1 MKEVEWHLNPS
12 SSNMLRFPFRGML
25 RGERTGYLFLFP
37 AAVFLLV
44 VIGYPLFD
52 TIRLSFQDVTLR
64 TLASGERPFVG
75 LNNFRNVIHDPDFSV
90 AFHNSMVFTFG
101 SISAQFTIGLG
112 LALLYNEAFPL
123 RHLFRGLT
131 LSGWRIPPIVCGTIF
146 MWLFNFDY
154 GFINFFL
161 LKIGVIQEPIR
172 WLLDRHL
179 ALDSVIITNIWLGIP
194 FNVILLASGLAGL
207 PDDVYEAAT
216 VDGASQ
222 PQKLIYLTI
231 PMLKPTILATLILGF
246 IYTLRVFDV
255 IWVMTGGGPVNAT
268 EVLPTLAYRET
279 FERFNFG
286 QGAAISVIMLVILL
300 VVSLLYVRTT
310 SEEVM

>member
-1 MKEVEWHLNPS
+1 M
-12 SSNMLRFPFRGML
+12 
-25 RGERTGYLFLFP
+25 
-37 AAVFLLV
+37 
-44 VIGYPLFD
+44 
-52 TIRLSFQDVTLR
+52 
-64 TLASGERPFVG
+64 AS
-75 LNNFRNVIHDPDFSV
+75 
-90 AFHNSMVFTFG
+90 
-101 SISAQFTIGLG
+101 SISSCSKLELSKNRCAGS
-112 LALLYNEAFPL
+112 
-123 RHLFRGLT
+123 LT
-131 LSGWRIPPIVCGTIF
+131 
-146 MWLFNFDY
+146 
-154 GFINFFL
+154 
-161 LKIGVIQEPIR
+161 VIS
-172 WLLDRHL
+172 HST
-179 ALDSVIITNIWLGIP
+179 SVIVTNIWLGIP

-216 VDGASQ
+216 VDGANQSQ
-222 PQKLIYLTI
+222 KIIHLTL

-268 EVLPTLAYRET
+268 EVLPTLAYRNT